1 MSDKKKLESTFLNMF
16 IVLTVISLVSAFAI
30 GLAFYLTNDQAEK
43 VKKDKFDNA
52 VKSVVPDFD
61 ELEAKRE
68 IEIDGDKLALYRAKK
83 GGAVVGTAV
92 ETISHKGFGG
102 DVLLLVGFDGNG
114 NIHNSSILSIKE
126 TPGLG
131 SNMDTPK
138 FKDQINGKNP
148 DSFKLKVKKD
158 GGDID
163 AITAATISSRAF
175 SDAVSKAVR
184 AYKSASAQ

>member
-1 MSDKKKLESTFLNMF
+1 MF
-16 IVLTVISLVSAFAI
+16 IVLTIISLASAFAI
-30 GLAFYLTNDQAEK
+30 GLAFYLTNDQAER
-43 VKKDKFDNA
+43 VKKEKFDNA

-61 ELEAKRE
+61 ELEEKRE
-68 IEIDGDKLALYRAKK
+68 VEIDGDKLALYRATK

-148 DSFKLKVKKD
+148 DSFKLKVRKD

-184 AYKSASAQ
+184 AYKTASAQ

>member
-1 MSDKKKLESTFLNMF
+1 
-16 IVLTVISLVSAFAI
+16 
-30 GLAFYLTNDQAEK
+30 
-43 VKKDKFDNA
+43 
-52 VKSVVPDFD
+52 
-61 ELEAKRE
+61 
-68 IEIDGDKLALYRAKK
+68 
-83 GGAVVGTAV
+83 
-92 ETISHKGFGG
+92 
-102 DVLLLVGFDGNG
+102 
-114 NIHNSSILSIKE
+114 
-126 TPGLG
+126 
-131 SNMDTPK
+131 MDTPK

>member
-1 MSDKKKLESTFLNMF
+1 MF
-16 IVLTVISLVSAFAI
+16 IVLTIISLVSAFAI
-30 GLAFYLTNDQAEK
+30 GLAFFLTNDQAEK